1 MNLAEVKVL
10 CNGIER
16 DHKIESASDITTPV
30 TNSNEI
36 VSAIQSGIQEANCGI
51 ASRLQDN
58 LCGQS

>member
-1 MNLAEVKVL
+1 ML
-10 CNGIER
+10 CNSIER